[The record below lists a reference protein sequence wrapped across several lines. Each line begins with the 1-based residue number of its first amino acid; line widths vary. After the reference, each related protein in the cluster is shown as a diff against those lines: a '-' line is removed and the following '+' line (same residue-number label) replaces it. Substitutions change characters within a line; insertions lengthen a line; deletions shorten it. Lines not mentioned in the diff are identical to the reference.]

1 MAREALLVARAAG
14 PEDTAGEVLARFGF
28 TKIHNAETVAQAIE
42 QLRQKHVDLVVL
54 PLDGV
59 ADLQLATLER
69 EIRRERYTAVIGT
82 APKQEPEIMLRAMRA
97 GIQEFL
103 VSPPDPKDF
112 AAAVDRLMRR
122 TQASTENGEVIA
134 VYSAKGGLGVS
145 SVATNLAYGFAK
157 NHPGARTAL
166 ADLVV
171 GAGDVRVL
179 LNLNPSYDLGDLV
192 AKIDR
197 VDAELLNSLL
207 TPTNAGVWVLPAPD
221 QPEAD
226 DAVDANTITMVIQH
240 LRHNFAFTVLDC
252 EHYLNERTL
261 SALDAADRLVLVTHL
276 SVAALR
282 STQRTV
288 NLCRRLGYPNE
299 KLCVVVNRWQSGE
312 VLSPSDA
319 EDVLKAEIFFKLPND
334 YRVASGS
341 LTNGKPISEFEPTSK
356 LAYAYTQLAAK
367 LGGGDHVKT
376 NGASA
381 HQNGTTGGS
390 RLKNL
395 FARKRS

>member
-1 MAREALLVARAAG
+1 
-14 PEDTAGEVLARFGF
+14 
-28 TKIHNAETVAQAIE
+28 
-42 QLRQKHVDLVVL
+42 
-54 PLDGV
+54 
-59 ADLQLATLER
+59 
-69 EIRRERYTAVIGT
+69 
-82 APKQEPEIMLRAMRA
+82 MLRAMRA

-103 VSPPDPKDF
+103 VSPPDPKDL

-134 VYSAKGGLGVS
+134 VYSSKGGLGCS
-145 SVATNLAYGFAK
+145 TIATNLAYGFAK
-157 NHPGARTAL
+157 NHPGARPAL
-166 ADLVV
+166 ADMVV
-171 GAGDVRVL
+171 GAGDIRIL

-197 VDAELLNSLL
+197 IDGELLNSLL
-207 TPTNAGVWVLPAPD
+207 TPTSSGVWVLPAPD

-226 DAVDANTITMVIQH
+226 EQVDANTVTTIIQH
-240 LRHNFAFTVLDC
+240 LRHNFLFTVLDC
-252 EHYLNERTL
+252 EHTLNDRTL
-261 SALDAADRLVLVTHL
+261 AALDAADRLVLVTHL

-299 KLCVVVNRWQSGE
+299 KLCVVVNRFHSGE
-312 VLSPSDA
+312 VLSVSDA

-334 YRVASGS
+334 YRVAQGA
-341 LTNGKPISEFEPTSK
+341 LTNGVPVAEFDAASK
-356 LAYAYTQLAAK
+356 LTYAYSQLAAK
-367 LGGGDHVKT
+367 LGGGEQAKT
-376 NGASA
+376 NGA
-381 HQNGTTGGS
+381 HHGKNGSGGGS

>member
-1 MAREALLVARAAG
+1 MAREALLVGRAAG
-14 PEDTAGEVLARFGF
+14 PDEQASEVLARFGF
-28 TKIHNAETVAQAIE
+28 TRIHQLETVAQAID
-42 QLRQKHVDLVVL
+42 QLRQKHVDLVIL

-82 APKQEPEIMLRAMRA
+82 APKQEPDVMLRAMRA

-103 VSPPDPKDF
+103 VSPPDPKDL

-122 TQASTENGEVIA
+122 TQSSTENGDVIA
-134 VYSAKGGLGVS
+134 VYSSKGGLGVS
-145 SVATNLAYGFAK
+145 TVAANLAYGFAK
-157 NHPGARTAL
+157 NHPGARPAL
-166 ADLVV
+166 ADLVI

-179 LNLNPSYDLGDLV
+179 LNLDPPYDLGDLV

-197 VDAELLNSLL
+197 VDADLLNSLL
-207 TPTNAGVWVLPAPD
+207 TPTRGGVWVLPAPD
-221 QPEAD
+221 APEAD
-226 DAVDANTITMVIQH
+226 EQVDANTITTVIQH
-240 LRHNFAFTVLDC
+240 LRSNFLFTVLDC
-252 EHYLNERTL
+252 EHQLNDRTL
-261 SALDAADRLVLVTHL
+261 AALDAADRLVLVTHL

-299 KLCVVVNRWQSGE
+299 KICIVVNRFQSGE
-312 VLSPSDA
+312 VLSPADA

-334 YRVASGS
+334 YRVASGA
-341 LTNGKPISEFEPTSK
+341 LTNGLPIAEFEAGSK
-356 LAYAYTQLAAK
+356 LSWAYTQLATK
-367 LGGGDHVKT
+367 LGGGQVAKT
-376 NGASA
+376 NGTP
-381 HQNGTTGGS
+381 HQNGAGGS

>member
-1 MAREALLVARAAG
+1 MAREALLVGRAAG
-14 PEDTAGEVLARFGF
+14 PEDQANEVLARFGF
-28 TKIHNAETVAQAIE
+28 ARIHHMETVAQAID
-42 QLRQKHVDLVVL
+42 QLRQKHVDLVIL

-82 APKQEPEIMLRAMRA
+82 APKQEPDVMLRAMRA

-103 VSPPDPKDF
+103 VSPPDPKDL

-122 TQASTENGEVIA
+122 TQTAAENGDVIA
-134 VYSAKGGLGVS
+134 VYSSKGGLGVS
-145 SVATNLAYGFAK
+145 TVAANLAYGFAK
-157 NHPGARTAL
+157 NHPGARPAL
-166 ADLVV
+166 ADFVI

-179 LNLNPSYDLGDLV
+179 LNLDPPYDLGDLV

-197 VDAELLNSLL
+197 VDADLLNSLL
-207 TPTNAGVWVLPAPD
+207 TPTRGGVWVLPAPD
-221 QPEAD
+221 APEAD
-226 DAVDANTITMVIQH
+226 EQVDANTITTVIQH
-240 LRHNFAFTVLDC
+240 LRSNFLFTVLDC
-252 EHYLNERTL
+252 EHQLNDRTL
-261 SALDAADRLVLVTHL
+261 AALDAADRLVLMTHL

-299 KLCVVVNRWQSGE
+299 KICIVVNRWQSGE
-312 VLSPSDA
+312 VLSPADA

-334 YRVASGS
+334 YRVASGA
-341 LTNGKPISEFEPTSK
+341 LTNGLPIAEFEPGSK
-356 LAYAYTQLAAK
+356 LAWAYTQLAAK
-367 LGGGDHVKT
+367 LGGGQVAKS
-376 NGASA
+376 NGTP
-381 HQNGTTGGS
+381 HQNGAGGS

>member
-1 MAREALLVARAAG
+1 MAREALLVGRAAG
-14 PEDTAGEVLARFGF
+14 PDEQANEVLARFGF
-28 TKIHNAETVAQAIE
+28 TRINHLETVAQAID
-42 QLRQKHVDLVVL
+42 QLRQKHVDLVIL

-82 APKQEPEIMLRAMRA
+82 APKQEPDVMLRAMRA

-103 VSPPDPKDF
+103 VSPPDPKDL

-122 TQASTENGEVIA
+122 TQSSTENGDVIA
-134 VYSAKGGLGVS
+134 VYSSKGGLGVS
-145 SVATNLAYGFAK
+145 TVAANLAYGFAK
-157 NHPGARTAL
+157 NHPGARPAL

-171 GAGDVRVL
+171 GSGDVRVL
-179 LNLNPSYDLGDLV
+179 LNLDPPYDLGDLV

-197 VDAELLNSLL
+197 IDADLLNSLL
-207 TPTNAGVWVLPAPD
+207 TPTRGGVWVLPAPD
-221 QPEAD
+221 APEAD
-226 DAVDANTITMVIQH
+226 EQIDANTITTVIQH
-240 LRHNFAFTVLDC
+240 LRSNFLFTVLDC
-252 EHYLNERTL
+252 EHQLNDRTL
-261 SALDAADRLVLVTHL
+261 AALDAADRLVLMTHL

-288 NLCRRLGYPNE
+288 NLCRRLGYPND
-299 KLCVVVNRWQSGE
+299 KICIVVNRWQSGE
-312 VLSPSDA
+312 VLSPADA

-334 YRVASGS
+334 YRVASGA
-341 LTNGKPISEFEPTSK
+341 LTNGLPVAEFEPGSK
-356 LAYAYTQLAAK
+356 LAWAYTQLAAK
-367 LGGGDHVKT
+367 LGGGDPAKT
-376 NGASA
+376 NGAP
-381 HQNGTTGGS
+381 HQNGAGGS

>member
-1 MAREALLVARAAG
+1 MAREALLVGRAAG
-14 PEDTAGEVLARFGF
+14 PEDQANEVLARFGF
-28 TKIHNAETVAQAIE
+28 SRIHHLETVAQAID

-82 APKQEPEIMLRAMRA
+82 APKQEPDVMLRAMRA

-103 VSPPDPKDF
+103 VSPPDPKDL

-122 TQASTENGEVIA
+122 TQTSAENGDVIA
-134 VYSAKGGLGVS
+134 VYSSKGGLGVS
-145 SVATNLAYGFAK
+145 TVAANLAYGFAK
-157 NHPGARTAL
+157 NHPGARPAL
-166 ADLVV
+166 ADLVI

-179 LNLNPSYDLGDLV
+179 LNLDPPYDLGDLV

-197 VDAELLNSLL
+197 VDADLLNSLL
-207 TPTNAGVWVLPAPD
+207 TPTRGGVWVLPAPEA
-221 QPEAD
+221 PEAD
-226 DAVDANTITMVIQH
+226 EQVDANTITTVIQH
-240 LRHNFAFTVLDC
+240 LRSNFLFTVLDC
-252 EHYLNERTL
+252 EHQLNDRTL
-261 SALDAADRLVLVTHL
+261 AALDAADRLVLVTHL

-288 NLCRRLGYPNE
+288 NLCRRLGYPND
-299 KLCVVVNRWQSGE
+299 KICIVVNRFQSGE
-312 VLSPSDA
+312 VLSPADA
-319 EDVLKAEIFFKLPND
+319 EDVLKAEIFFKMPND
-334 YRVASGS
+334 YRVASGA
-341 LTNGKPISEFEPTSK
+341 LTNGLPIAEFEPGAK
-356 LAYAYTQLAAK
+356 LAWAYTQLAAK
-367 LGGGDHVKT
+367 LGGGELAKT
-376 NGASA
+376 NGTP
-381 HQNGTTGGS
+381 HQNGAGGS

>member
-1 MAREALLVARAAG
+1 MAREALLVGRAAG
-14 PEDTAGEVLARFGF
+14 PDEQANEVLARFGF
-28 TKIHNAETVAQAIE
+28 TRINHLETVAQAID

-82 APKQEPEIMLRAMRA
+82 APKQEPDVMLRAMRA

-103 VSPPDPKDF
+103 VSPPDPKDL

-122 TQASTENGEVIA
+122 TQSASENGDVIA
-134 VYSAKGGLGVS
+134 VYSSKGGLGVS
-145 SVATNLAYGFAK
+145 TVAANLAYGFAK
-157 NHPGARTAL
+157 NHPGARPAL
-166 ADLVV
+166 ADLVI

-179 LNLNPSYDLGDLV
+179 LNLDPPYDLGDLV

-197 VDAELLNSLL
+197 VDADLLNSLL
-207 TPTNAGVWVLPAPD
+207 TPTRGGVWVLPAPD
-221 QPEAD
+221 APEAD
-226 DAVDANTITMVIQH
+226 EQVDANTITTVIQH
-240 LRHNFAFTVLDC
+240 LRSNFLFTVLDC
-252 EHYLNERTL
+252 EHTLNDRTL
-261 SALDAADRLVLVTHL
+261 AALDAADRLVLMTHL

-299 KLCVVVNRWQSGE
+299 KICIVVNRWQSGE
-312 VLSPSDA
+312 VLSPADA

-334 YRVASGS
+334 YRVASGA
-341 LTNGKPISEFEPTSK
+341 LTNGLPVAEFEPGSK
-356 LAYAYTQLAAK
+356 LAWAYTQLAAK
-367 LGGGDHVKT
+367 LGGGDLPKT
-376 NGASA
+376 NGAP
-381 HQNGTTGGS
+381 HQNGAGGS

>member
-28 TKIHNAETVAQAIE
+28 TKIHHAETVAQAID

-82 APKQEPEIMLRAMRA
+82 APKQEPEVMLRAMRA

-103 VSPPDPKDF
+103 VSPPDPKDL

-122 TQASTENGEVIA
+122 TQAAAENGEVIA
-134 VYSAKGGLGVS
+134 VYSSKGGLGAS
-145 SVATNLAYGFAK
+145 TIATNLAYGFAK
-157 NHPGARTAL
+157 NHPGARPAL
-166 ADLVV
+166 ADLVM

-197 VDAELLNSLL
+197 VDTELLNSLL
-207 TPTNAGVWVLPAPD
+207 TPTAAGVWVLPAPD
-221 QPEAD
+221 RPEAD
-226 DAVDANTITMVIQH
+226 EQVDANTISTIIQH
-240 LRHNFAFTVLDC
+240 LRHNFLFTVLDC
-252 EHYLNERTL
+252 EHQLNDRTL
-261 SALDAADRLVLVTHL
+261 SALDAADRIVLVTHL

-282 STQRTV
+282 STQRTI
-288 NLCRRLGYPNE
+288 NLCRRLGYPND
-299 KLCVVVNRWQSGE
+299 KLCVVVNRFQSGE
-312 VLSPSDA
+312 VLSVADA
-319 EDVLKAEIFFKLPND
+319 EDVLKAEVFFKLPND
-334 YRVASGS
+334 WRVASAA
-341 LTNGKPISEFEPTSK
+341 LTNGVTIAELEPTSK
-356 LAYAYTQLAAK
+356 LAYAFNQLAAK
-367 LGGGDHVKT
+367 LGGGDHTKA
-376 NGASA
+376 NGAAQRNGA
-381 HQNGTTGGS
+381 HGS
-390 RLKNL
+390 RFKQL

>member
-14 PEDTAGEVLARFGF
+14 PEDVAGEVLARFGF
-28 TKIHNAETVAQAIE
+28 TKIHSADTVAQAIE

-145 SVATNLAYGFAK
+145 SVATNLAFGFAK

-282 STQRTV
+282 STQRTI
-288 NLCRRLGYPNE
+288 NLARRLGYPNE

-376 NGASA
+376 NGAAA
-381 HQNGTTGGS
+381 HQNGSSGGS

>member
-1 MAREALLVARAAG
+1 MAREALLVGRAAG
-14 PEDTAGEVLARFGF
+14 PDEQANEVLARFGF
-28 TKIHNAETVAQAIE
+28 TRINHLETVAQAID
-42 QLRQKHVDLVVL
+42 QLRQKHVDLVIL

-82 APKQEPEIMLRAMRA
+82 APKQEPDVMLRAMRA

-103 VSPPDPKDF
+103 VSPPDPKDL

-122 TQASTENGEVIA
+122 TQSSTENGDVIA
-134 VYSAKGGLGVS
+134 VYSSKGGLGVS
-145 SVATNLAYGFAK
+145 TVAANLAYGFAK
-157 NHPGARTAL
+157 NHPGARPAL

-171 GAGDVRVL
+171 GSGDVRVL
-179 LNLNPSYDLGDLV
+179 LNLDPPYDLGDLV

-197 VDAELLNSLL
+197 VDADLLNSLL
-207 TPTNAGVWVLPAPD
+207 TPTRGGVWVLPAPD
-221 QPEAD
+221 APEAD
-226 DAVDANTITMVIQH
+226 EQIDANTITTVIQH
-240 LRHNFAFTVLDC
+240 LRSNFLFTVLDC
-252 EHYLNERTL
+252 EHQLNDRTL
-261 SALDAADRLVLVTHL
+261 AALDAADRLVLMTHL

-288 NLCRRLGYPNE
+288 NLCRRLGYPND
-299 KLCVVVNRWQSGE
+299 KICIVVNRWQSGE
-312 VLSPSDA
+312 VLSPADA

-334 YRVASGS
+334 YRVASGA
-341 LTNGKPISEFEPTSK
+341 LTNGLPIAEFEPGSK
-356 LAYAYTQLAAK
+356 LAWAYTQLAAK
-367 LGGGDHVKT
+367 LGGGDLPKT
-376 NGASA
+376 NGAP
-381 HQNGTTGGS
+381 HQNGAGGS

>member
-1 MAREALLVARAAG
+1 MAREALLVGRAAG
-14 PEDTAGEVLARFGF
+14 PEDQANEVLARFGF
-28 TKIHNAETVAQAIE
+28 ARIHHMETVAQAID
-42 QLRQKHVDLVVL
+42 QLRQKHVDLVIL

-82 APKQEPEIMLRAMRA
+82 APKQEPDVMLRAMRA

-103 VSPPDPKDF
+103 VSPPDPKDL

-122 TQASTENGEVIA
+122 TQTAAENGDVIA
-134 VYSAKGGLGVS
+134 VYSSKGGLGVS
-145 SVATNLAYGFAK
+145 TVAANLAYGFAK
-157 NHPGARTAL
+157 NHPGARPAL
-166 ADLVV
+166 ADFVI

-179 LNLNPSYDLGDLV
+179 LNLDPPYDLGDLV

-197 VDAELLNSLL
+197 VDADLLNSLL
-207 TPTNAGVWVLPAPD
+207 TPTRGGVWVLPAPD
-221 QPEAD
+221 APEAD
-226 DAVDANTITMVIQH
+226 EQVDANTITTVIQH
-240 LRHNFAFTVLDC
+240 LRSNFLFTVLDC
-252 EHYLNERTL
+252 EHQLNDRTL
-261 SALDAADRLVLVTHL
+261 AALDAADRLVLMTHL

-299 KLCVVVNRWQSGE
+299 KICIVVNRWQSGE
-312 VLSPSDA
+312 VLSPADA

-334 YRVASGS
+334 YRVASGA
-341 LTNGKPISEFEPTSK
+341 LTNGLPIAEFEPGSK
-356 LAYAYTQLAAK
+356 LAWAYTQLAAK
-367 LGGGDHVKT
+367 LGGGQVAKT
-376 NGASA
+376 NGTP
-381 HQNGTTGGS
+381 HQNGAGGS

>member
-1 MAREALLVARAAG
+1 
-14 PEDTAGEVLARFGF
+14 
-28 TKIHNAETVAQAIE
+28 
-42 QLRQKHVDLVVL
+42 
-54 PLDGV
+54 
-59 ADLQLATLER
+59 
-69 EIRRERYTAVIGT
+69 
-82 APKQEPEIMLRAMRA
+82 MLRAMRA

-207 TPTNAGVWVLPAPD
+207 TPTSAGVWVLPAPD

-226 DAVDANTITMVIQH
+226 DQVDANTVGMVIQH

-299 KLCVVVNRWQSGE
+299 KLCVVVNRFQSGE
-312 VLSPSDA
+312 VLSISDA
-319 EDVLKAEIFFKLPND
+319 EDVLKAEVFFKLPNEW
-334 YRVASGS
+334 RVASNAM
-341 LTNGKPISEFEPTSK
+341 TNGVPIAEFEPGSK
-356 LAYAYTQLAAK
+356 LGYSFNQLAAK
-367 LGGGDHVKT
+367 LGGGDHTKT
-376 NGASA
+376 NGAT
-381 HQNGTTGGS
+381 HRNGTSGS
-390 RLKNL
+390 RFKQL

>member
-1 MAREALLVARAAG
+1 MAREALLVGRAAG
-14 PEDTAGEVLARFGF
+14 PEDQANEVLARFGF
-28 TKIHNAETVAQAIE
+28 ARIHHMETVAQAID
-42 QLRQKHVDLVVL
+42 QLRQKHVDLVIL

-82 APKQEPEIMLRAMRA
+82 APKQEPDVMLRAMRA

-103 VSPPDPKDF
+103 VSPPDPKDL

-122 TQASTENGEVIA
+122 TQSASENGDVIA
-134 VYSAKGGLGVS
+134 VYSSKGGLGVS
-145 SVATNLAYGFAK
+145 TVAANLAYGFAK
-157 NHPGARTAL
+157 NHPGARPAL
-166 ADLVV
+166 ADFVI

-179 LNLNPSYDLGDLV
+179 LNLDPPYDLGDLV

-197 VDAELLNSLL
+197 VDADLLNSLL
-207 TPTNAGVWVLPAPD
+207 TPTRGGVWVLPAPD
-221 QPEAD
+221 APEAD
-226 DAVDANTITMVIQH
+226 EQVDANTITTVIQH
-240 LRHNFAFTVLDC
+240 LRSNFLFTVLDC
-252 EHYLNERTL
+252 EHQLNDRTL
-261 SALDAADRLVLVTHL
+261 AALDAADRLVLMTHL

-299 KLCVVVNRWQSGE
+299 KICIVVNRWQSGE
-312 VLSPSDA
+312 VLSPADA

-334 YRVASGS
+334 YRVASGA
-341 LTNGKPISEFEPTSK
+341 LTNGLPIAEFEPGSK
-356 LAYAYTQLAAK
+356 LAWAYTQLAAK
-367 LGGGDHVKT
+367 LGGGQVAKS
-376 NGASA
+376 NGTP
-381 HQNGTTGGS
+381 HQNGAGGS

>member
-1 MAREALLVARAAG
+1 MARHALIVGKAAG
-14 PEDTAGEVLARFGF
+14 PDEHATEVLTRFGF
-28 TKIHNAETVAQAIE
+28 TKIHRADDVAAAIE
-42 QLRQKHVDLVVL
+42 QLRQTHMDLVIV
-54 PLDGV
+54 PLDGI
-59 ADLQLATLER
+59 ADLQLAAFER
-69 EIRRERYTAVIGT
+69 EIRRERFTAVIGT
-82 APKQEPEIMLRAMRA
+82 APKQEPELMLRAMRA

-103 VSPPDPKDF
+103 VSPPDPKDL

-122 TQASTENGEVIA
+122 TQTSVQRGEIIA
-134 VYSAKGGLGVS
+134 VYSSKGGLGCS
-145 SVATNLAYGFAK
+145 TIATNLAYGFAK
-157 NHPGARTAL
+157 NHPGARPAL

-171 GAGDVRVL
+171 GAGDIRIL
-179 LNLNPSYDLGDLV
+179 LNMNPSYDLGDLV

-207 TPTNAGVWVLPAPD
+207 TPTSSGVWVLPAPD

-226 DAVDANTITMVIQH
+226 EQVDANTVSTIIQH
-240 LRHNFAFTVLDC
+240 LRQNFLFTVLDC
-252 EHYLNERTL
+252 EHQLNDRTL
-261 SALDAADRLVLVTHL
+261 AALDAADRLVLVTHL

-299 KLCVVVNRWQSGE
+299 KLCVVVNRFHSGE
-312 VLSPSDA
+312 VLSIADA

-334 YRVASGS
+334 WRVASGA
-341 LTNGKPISEFEPTSK
+341 LTNGVPIAEFEPGAK
-356 LAYAYTQLAAK
+356 LAWGFNQLAAK
-367 LGGGDHVKT
+367 LGGGEQAKT
-376 NGASA
+376 NGA
-381 HQNGTTGGS
+381 HRNGSTSGGS

>member
-1 MAREALLVARAAG
+1 MAREALLIGRAAG
-14 PEDTAGEVLARFGF
+14 PDEQATEVLARFGF
-28 TKIHNAETVAQAIE
+28 SRIHHLETVAQAID
-42 QLRQKHVDLVVL
+42 QLRQKHVDLVIL

-82 APKQEPEIMLRAMRA
+82 APKQEPDVMLRAMRA

-103 VSPPDPKDF
+103 VSPPDPKDL

-122 TQASTENGEVIA
+122 TQSAAENGDVIA
-134 VYSAKGGLGVS
+134 VYSSKGGLGVS
-145 SVATNLAYGFAK
+145 TVAANLAYGFAK
-157 NHPGARTAL
+157 NHPGARPAL
-166 ADLVV
+166 ADLVI

-179 LNLNPSYDLGDLV
+179 LNLDPPYDLGDLV

-197 VDAELLNSLL
+197 IDADLLNSLL
-207 TPTNAGVWVLPAPD
+207 TPTRGGVWVLPAPEA
-221 QPEAD
+221 PEAD
-226 DAVDANTITMVIQH
+226 EQVDANTITTLIQH
-240 LRHNFAFTVLDC
+240 LRTNFLFTVLDC
-252 EHYLNERTL
+252 EHQLNDRTL
-261 SALDAADRLVLVTHL
+261 AALDAADRLVLVTHL

-288 NLCRRLGYPNE
+288 NLARRLGYPND
-299 KLCVVVNRWQSGE
+299 KICIVVNRWQSGE
-312 VLSPSDA
+312 VLSPADA

-334 YRVASGS
+334 YRVASGA
-341 LTNGKPISEFEPTSK
+341 LTNGLPIAEFEPGAK
-356 LAYAYTQLAAK
+356 LAWAYTQLAAK
-367 LGGGDHVKT
+367 LGGGDLAKT
-376 NGASA
+376 NGAP
-381 HQNGTTGGS
+381 HQNGAGGS

>member
-1 MAREALLVARAAG
+1 MAREALLVGRAAG
-14 PEDTAGEVLARFGF
+14 PDEQANEVLARFGF
-28 TKIHNAETVAQAIE
+28 TRINHLETVAQAID
-42 QLRQKHVDLVVL
+42 QLRQKHVDLVIL

-82 APKQEPEIMLRAMRA
+82 APKQEPDVMLRAMRA

-103 VSPPDPKDF
+103 VSPPDPKDL

-122 TQASTENGEVIA
+122 TQSSTENGDVIA
-134 VYSAKGGLGVS
+134 VYSSKGGLGVS
-145 SVATNLAYGFAK
+145 TVAANLAYGFAK
-157 NHPGARTAL
+157 NHPGARPAL

-171 GAGDVRVL
+171 GSGDVRVL
-179 LNLNPSYDLGDLV
+179 LNLDPPYDLGDLV

-197 VDAELLNSLL
+197 IDADLLNSLL
-207 TPTNAGVWVLPAPD
+207 TPTRGGVWVLPAPD
-221 QPEAD
+221 APEAD
-226 DAVDANTITMVIQH
+226 EQIDANTITTVIQH
-240 LRHNFAFTVLDC
+240 LRSNFLFTVLDC
-252 EHYLNERTL
+252 EHQLNDRTL
-261 SALDAADRLVLVTHL
+261 AALDAADRLVLMTHL

-288 NLCRRLGYPNE
+288 NLCRRLGYPND
-299 KLCVVVNRWQSGE
+299 KICIVVNRWQSGE
-312 VLSPSDA
+312 VLSPADA

-334 YRVASGS
+334 YRVASGA
-341 LTNGKPISEFEPTSK
+341 LTNGLPIAEFEPGSK
-356 LAYAYTQLAAK
+356 LAWAYTQLAAK
-367 LGGGDHVKT
+367 LGGGDLPKT
-376 NGASA
+376 NGAP
-381 HQNGTTGGS
+381 HQNGAGGS

>member
-1 MAREALLVARAAG
+1 MAREALLVGRAAG
-14 PEDTAGEVLARFGF
+14 PDEQATEVLARFGF
-28 TKIHNAETVAQAIE
+28 SRIHQLETVAQAID
-42 QLRQKHVDLVVL
+42 QLRQKHVDLVIL

-82 APKQEPEIMLRAMRA
+82 APKQEPDVMLRAMRA

-103 VSPPDPKDF
+103 VSPPDPKDL

-122 TQASTENGEVIA
+122 TQSASENGDVIA
-134 VYSAKGGLGVS
+134 VYSSKGGLGVS
-145 SVATNLAYGFAK
+145 TVAANLAYGFAR
-157 NHPGARTAL
+157 NHPGARPAL
-166 ADLVV
+166 ADLVI

-179 LNLNPSYDLGDLV
+179 LNLDPPYDLGDLV

-197 VDAELLNSLL
+197 VDADLLNSLL
-207 TPTNAGVWVLPAPD
+207 TPTRGGVWVLPAPD
-221 QPEAD
+221 APEAD
-226 DAVDANTITMVIQH
+226 EQVDANTVTTVIQH
-240 LRHNFAFTVLDC
+240 LRSNFLFTVLDC
-252 EHYLNERTL
+252 EHQLNDRTL
-261 SALDAADRLVLVTHL
+261 AALDTADRLVLVTHL

-299 KLCVVVNRWQSGE
+299 KICIVVNRFQSGE
-312 VLSPSDA
+312 VLSPADA

-334 YRVASGS
+334 YRVASGA
-341 LTNGKPISEFEPTSK
+341 LTNGLPIAEFEPGAK
-356 LAYAYTQLAAK
+356 LAWAYAQLAQK
-367 LGGGDHVKT
+367 LGGGELAKT
-376 NGASA
+376 NGTS
-381 HQNGTTGGS
+381 HQNGAGGS

>member
-1 MAREALLVARAAG
+1 MAREALLVARATGSDEQA
-14 PEDTAGEVLARFGF
+14 AEVLARFGF
-28 TKIHNAETVAQAIE
+28 TKFHSAETVAQAID
-42 QLRQKHVDLVVL
+42 QLRQKHVDLVIL

-82 APKQEPEIMLRAMRA
+82 APKQEPEMMLRAMRA

-103 VSPPDPKDF
+103 VSPPDAKDL

-134 VYSAKGGLGVS
+134 VYSSKGGLGAS
-145 SVATNLAYGFAK
+145 TIATNLAHGFAK
-157 NHPGARTAL
+157 NHPGARPAL
-166 ADLVV
+166 ADLVM

-197 VDAELLNSLL
+197 IDTELLNSLL
-207 TPTNAGVWVLPAPD
+207 TPTAAGVWVLPAPD

-226 DAVDANTITMVIQH
+226 EQVDANTISTIVQH
-240 LRHNFAFTVLDC
+240 LRHNFLFTVLDC
-252 EHYLNERTL
+252 EHALNDRTL
-261 SALDAADRLVLVTHL
+261 AALDAADRIVLVTHL

-282 STQRTV
+282 STQRTI

-299 KLCVVVNRWQSGE
+299 KLCVVVNRFQSGE
-312 VLSPSDA
+312 VLSVADA
-319 EDVLKAEIFFKLPND
+319 EDVLKAEVFFKLPND
-334 YRVASGS
+334 WRVASAA
-341 LTNGKPISEFEPTSK
+341 LTNGVPVAEFEPSSK
-356 LAYAYTQLAAK
+356 LAWAFNQLAAK
-367 LGGGDHVKT
+367 LGGGDHTKVNGAPHR
-376 NGASA
+376 NGAS
-381 HQNGTTGGS
+381 GS
-390 RLKNL
+390 RFKQL

>member
-1 MAREALLVARAAG
+1 MAREALLVGRAAG
-14 PEDTAGEVLARFGF
+14 PDDQAPEVLARCGF
-28 TKIHNAETVAQAIE
+28 SRIHQLETVAQAID
-42 QLRQKHVDLVVL
+42 QLRQKHVDLVIL

-82 APKQEPEIMLRAMRA
+82 APKQEPDLMLRAMRA

-103 VSPPDPKDF
+103 VSPPDPKDL

-122 TQASTENGEVIA
+122 TQTAAENGDVIA
-134 VYSAKGGLGVS
+134 VYSSKGGLGVS
-145 SVATNLAYGFAK
+145 TVAANLAYGFAK
-157 NHPGARTAL
+157 NHPGARPAL
-166 ADLVV
+166 ADLVI

-179 LNLNPSYDLGDLV
+179 LNLDPPYDLGDLV

-197 VDAELLNSLL
+197 VDADLLNSLL
-207 TPTNAGVWVLPAPD
+207 TPTRGGVWVLPAPD
-221 QPEAD
+221 APEAD
-226 DAVDANTITMVIQH
+226 EQVDANTITTVIQH
-240 LRHNFAFTVLDC
+240 LRSNFLFTVLDC
-252 EHYLNERTL
+252 EHQLNDRTL
-261 SALDAADRLVLVTHL
+261 AALDAADRLVLVTHL

-299 KLCVVVNRWQSGE
+299 KICIVVNRFQSGE
-312 VLSPSDA
+312 VLSPADA

-334 YRVASGS
+334 YRVASGA
-341 LTNGKPISEFEPTSK
+341 LTNGLPIAEFEPGAK
-356 LAYAYTQLAAK
+356 LAWAYTQLASK
-367 LGGGDHVKT
+367 LGGGDSAKT
-376 NGASA
+376 NGTT
-381 HQNGTTGGS
+381 HQNGAGGS

>member
-1 MAREALLVARAAG
+1 MAREALLVGRAAG
-14 PEDTAGEVLARFGF
+14 PDEQATEVLARFGF
-28 TKIHNAETVAQAIE
+28 SRIVHMETVAQAID
-42 QLRQKHVDLVVL
+42 QLRQKHVDLVIL

-82 APKQEPEIMLRAMRA
+82 APKQEPDVMLRAMRA

-103 VSPPDPKDF
+103 VSPPDPKDL

-122 TQASTENGEVIA
+122 TQSASENGDVIA
-134 VYSAKGGLGVS
+134 VYSSKGGLGVS
-145 SVATNLAYGFAK
+145 TVAANLAYGFAK
-157 NHPGARTAL
+157 NHPGARPAL
-166 ADLVV
+166 ADLVI

-179 LNLNPSYDLGDLV
+179 LNLDPPYDLGDLV

-197 VDAELLNSLL
+197 VDADLLNSLL
-207 TPTNAGVWVLPAPD
+207 TPTRGGVWVLPAPD
-221 QPEAD
+221 APEAD
-226 DAVDANTITMVIQH
+226 EQVDANTITTVIQH
-240 LRHNFAFTVLDC
+240 LRSNFLFTVLDC
-252 EHYLNERTL
+252 EHQLNDRTL
-261 SALDAADRLVLVTHL
+261 AALDAADRLVLMTHL

-299 KLCVVVNRWQSGE
+299 KICIVVNRFQSGE
-312 VLSPSDA
+312 VLSPADA

-334 YRVASGS
+334 YRVASGA
-341 LTNGKPISEFEPTSK
+341 LTNGLPVAEFEPGSK
-356 LAYAYTQLAAK
+356 LAWAYTQLAAK
-367 LGGGDHVKT
+367 LGGGQVAKT
-376 NGASA
+376 NGTP
-381 HQNGTTGGS
+381 HQNGAGGS